1 MSQARLD
8 HIAIAV
14 TNLEEALRFYLEAL
28 GLALDS
34 TEVVEE
40 QGVRLAKLAVG
51 DTHIELL
58 EPLSAETPVGKFL
71 SQRGPG
77 LHHICLGVDDIQ
89 ERLTSLKSRGIRL
102 IDSMPRRGA
111 GGAKI
116 AFIHPKATGGTLVEL
131 SQRNNETG

>member
-14 TNLEEALRFYLEAL
+14 ANLEEAMHFYLDAL

-58 EPLSAETPVGKFL
+58 EPLSEETPVGKFL
-71 SQRGPG
+71 IQRGPG
-77 LHHICLGVDDIQ
+77 LHHLCLGVNNIQ
-89 ERLTSLKSRGIRL
+89 EQLAALKSRGIRL
-102 IDSMPRRGA
+102 IDATPRRGA

-116 AFIHPKATGGTLVEL
+116 AFIHPKAAGGTLIEL
-131 SQRNNETG
+131 SEQHSE